1 MALPR
6 FLHRSHPIIIAGI
19 LAVSLGFLCSQDVHG
34 QYWLQT
40 ARVVTPVEN
49 GPVRAFLDTLVHTID
64 ERDLGVRRDPSQSE
78 RIPFSKLRSTLIEKH
93 GTGITTANTVF
104 LGYRFEMDFGSRLE
118 RDLLSLHFHFRPGPA
133 QEDIPIL
140 YLDAQQ
146 RWVQEILLEK
156 GTDLPTNEAAIIPF
170 RRHLD
175 FVHLARQDDTRIVEI
190 GGETVR
196 KGFEVK
202 KEALIQKIERLMYGS
217 LV

>member
-19 LAVSLGFLCSQDVHG
+19 LAVSLGFLSPQDVQG

-40 ARVVTPVEN
+40 ARIATPVEN
-49 GPVRAFLDTLVHTID
+49 GPIRAFLDTLVHTID
-64 ERDLGVRRDPSQSE
+64 ERNLRIRRGPNQSE
-78 RIPFSKLRSTLIEKH
+78 RIPVSELRSTLIEKH

-104 LGYRFEMDFGSRLE
+104 VGYRFEIDFGSRLE
-118 RDLLSLHFHFRPGPA
+118 RDLLSLHFHVRSGPA

-146 RWVQEILLEK
+146 RWVQEILLET

-202 KEALIQKIERLMYGS
+202 KEALIQKIERLMYES